1 MVDHGVMNI
10 TVSSMK
16 RLALLLAMA
25 CLTAC
30 SADRQAVSPDEHLIK
45 DSIPR
50 SPAWKA
56 DPKAPQTESQ
66 PPPFVSMTEEVVP
79 LKTRIVNIVVR
90 NSTLGD
96 VLHIIADASGLNLLV
111 DRDVPLDQPITLSLR
126 NATAEDALK
135 TVFSSS
141 DCFYTI
147 TNNVLKVE
155 SVGTRVFELGH
166 PALVNSYAVDIG
178 GNISGAGMKGSITS
192 GSKADDKAHDFWGS
206 METSLAGIM
215 EKRDSSAASS
225 AGTGDS
231 KSRATNRSNEGQA
244 QQSITINRL
253 TGTIM
258 VTASRKNLEKVE
270 RYLDNV
276 RKVLNRQ
283 VMIEARIIEVQL
295 NDGLKFGIDWSFL
308 KNISALGGPLN
319 AGFGALSLAN
329 SSFNDAS
336 AAAAATGKFQVGLAR
351 TDFQTLLTALKTQGD
366 IKTLSN
372 PKINVMNGHAS
383 ILTVG
388 TNTSFISKVTTTT
401 TATAAGN
408 SISFTPETTSVLS
421 GLIIGIVPYIS
432 ERGDI
437 SLNITPIT
445 SDLINLQDKTFGTAG
460 NQVTI
465 TIPTVA
471 LREMTTTV
479 KMRDGQ
485 MVIIGGL
492 ISKKESTNDEKIP
505 VIGDIPYLGRLFTR
519 TNTSE
524 TRSELVML
532 LRPHIVENE

>member
-10 TVSSMK
+10 NASSMK
-16 RLALLLAMA
+16 RLALLLAMVLAVA

-30 SADRQAVSPDEHLIK
+30 STDKQAVSPDEHLIK

-50 SPAWKA
+50 SPAWKVE
-56 DPKAPQTESQ
+56 PKTPQAETQ

-96 VLHIIADASGLNLLV
+96 VLHIIADASGLNLMV

-135 TVFSSS
+135 TVFSSA

-155 SVGTRVFELGH
+155 SVGTRLFELGH

-178 GNISGAGMKGSITS
+178 GNISGAGMKGSITT

-215 EKRDSSAASS
+215 DKKDSSAGA
-225 AGTGDS
+225 GDS
-231 KSRATNRSNEGQA
+231 KSRTTNRSNEGNA

-308 KNISALGGPLN
+308 KNINALGGPVS

-329 SSFNDAS
+329 SSLNDAT
-336 AAAAATGKFQVGLAR
+336 AAAAGTGKFQVGLAR
-351 TDFQTLLTALKTQGD
+351 TDFNTLLTALKTQGD

-388 TNTSFISKVTTTT
+388 TNTSFISKVSVAT

-445 SDLINLQDKTFGTAG
+445 SDLIDLKDKTFGSGG

-519 TNTSE
+519 TSTSE

-532 LRPHIVENE
+532 LRPHIVDND